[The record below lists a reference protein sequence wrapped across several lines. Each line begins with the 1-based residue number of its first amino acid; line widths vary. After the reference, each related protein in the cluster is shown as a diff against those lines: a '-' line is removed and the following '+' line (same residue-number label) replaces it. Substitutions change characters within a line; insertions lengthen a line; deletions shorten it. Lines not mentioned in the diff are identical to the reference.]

1 MKLVITEKPSV
12 AKSISA
18 VLGAD
23 KRRDGYFEG
32 GSSPV
37 ATSKC
42 QRHLEALTEPA
53 GETDYFVSW
62 CFGHLAELASAEVY
76 DEVYARW
83 SREQLPI
90 IPESWQYS
98 VGRDKKKQLDLLT
111 ELMRRSDVTE
121 IINACDAGREG
132 ELIFRTVYLLA
143 GCVKPVKRL
152 WISSMEDAAIREG
165 FENLR
170 DGSEYDKLYAAAL
183 CRSKAD
189 WLVGINAT
197 RLFSVLYHRTLNV
210 GRVVSPTLALLV
222 EREAEI
228 KAFQPEPFYAVKL
241 DAGDFTAVSEKMKN
255 KPDAESLKSA
265 CTGTSAVIR
274 SVEQKEKS
282 EKAPALYDLTTL
294 QRDANR
300 ILGFTAQQTLDYL
313 QSLYEKKLCTYPRTD
328 SRYLTDDM
336 ESGVPAVAA
345 CAAGILGVSV
355 GDVSAK
361 QVCDSRKVSD
371 HHAVIPTM
379 VAGEAE
385 LSALTAGEREVLK
398 LVARQVL
405 MAVSA
410 PYSYLETV
418 VTVECGGQVFTA
430 KGKTVL
436 NTGWKSYAAGEQKER
451 VLPPMTEGQSI
462 DSFDVSLEE
471 GKTKPP
477 ARYTEDTLLSAME
490 NAGAKE
496 MPDDVERK
504 GLGTPATRAGILEK
518 LVSSGFVERKKNKKA
533 VSLVPQDIGI
543 SLITVLPEQ
552 LQSPLLTAEWENML
566 KEIERGELSPE
577 AFMAQISRMVSE
589 LVRDYE
595 PVSGAEVL
603 FPSGR
608 PVVGKCPRCGGPV
621 TESKTGFFC
630 ERRDCRFGLWKDNRY
645 LSAKHI
651 ILTKKMAEALL
662 KDGKTFVSGMYSEK
676 TGKSYSAYLVLTD
689 DGQKSSYALEF
700 DREKTGA

>member
-1 MKLVITEKPSV
+1 MVQTASALIRERKDNDMKLVITEKPSV

-23 KRRDGYFEG
+23 KRRDGYCEG
-32 GSSPV
+32 GNF
-37 ATSKC
+37 
-42 QRHLEALTEPA
+42 L
-53 GETDYFVSW
+53 VSW

-76 DEVYARW
+76 DEAYAKW

-165 FENLR
+165 FANLR
-170 DGSEYDKLYAAAL
+170 DGSEYDHLYDASL

-222 EREAEI
+222 QREAEI
-228 KAFQPEPFYAVKL
+228 KAFQPELFYTVKL
-241 DAGDFTAVSEKMKN
+241 DAGDFTATSEKLKN
-255 KPDAESLKSA
+255 KPDAENLKSA
-265 CTGTSAVIR
+265 CTGAPAVIR

-328 SRYLTDDM
+328 SRFLTDDM

-490 NAGAKE
+490 TAGAKE
-496 MPDDVERK
+496 MPDDAERK

-577 AFMAQISRMVSE
+577 AFMEQISRMVSK

-676 TGKSYSAYLVLTD
+676 SGRSYSAYLVLTD

-700 DREKTGA
+700 DREKTDA

>member
-1 MKLVITEKPSV
+1 MVQTASALIRERKDNDMKLVITEKPSV

-23 KRRDGYFEG
+23 KRRDGYCEG
-32 GSSPV
+32 GNF
-37 ATSKC
+37 
-42 QRHLEALTEPA
+42 L
-53 GETDYFVSW
+53 VSW

-76 DEVYARW
+76 DEAYAKW

-152 WISSMEDAAIREG
+152 WISSMEDTAIREG

-170 DGSEYDKLYAAAL
+170 DGSEYDHLYDAAL

-222 EREAEI
+222 QREAEI
-228 KAFQPEPFYAVKL
+228 KAFQPEPFYTVKL

-255 KPDAESLKSA
+255 KPDAENLKSA
-265 CTGTSAVIR
+265 CAGASAVIR

-355 GDVSAK
+355 GDVFAN

-379 VAGEAE
+379 AAGEAE

-462 DSFDVSLEE
+462 DSFAVSLEE

-490 NAGAKE
+490 TAGAKE
-496 MPDDVERK
+496 MPDDAERK

-566 KEIERGELSPE
+566 KEIERGELSSE

-589 LVRDYE
+589 LVCDYE

-662 KDGKTFVSGMYSEK
+662 KDGRTFVSGMYSEK

>member
-1 MKLVITEKPSV
+1 MVQTASALIRERKDNDMKLVITEKPSV

-23 KRRDGYFEG
+23 KRRDGYCEG
-32 GSSPV
+32 GNF
-37 ATSKC
+37 
-42 QRHLEALTEPA
+42 L
-53 GETDYFVSW
+53 VSW

-76 DEVYARW
+76 DEAYAKW

-121 IINACDAGREG
+121 IVNACDAGREG

-165 FENLR
+165 FANLR
-170 DGSEYDKLYAAAL
+170 DGSEYDHLYDASL

-222 EREAEI
+222 QREAEI
-228 KAFQPEPFYAVKL
+228 KAFQPELFYTVKL
-241 DAGDFTAVSEKMKN
+241 DAGDFTATSEKLKN
-255 KPDAESLKSA
+255 KPDAENLKSA
-265 CTGTSAVIR
+265 CTGAPAVIR

-328 SRYLTDDM
+328 SRFLTDDM

-490 NAGAKE
+490 TAGAKE
-496 MPDDVERK
+496 MPDDAERK

-577 AFMAQISRMVSE
+577 AFMEQISRMVSK

-676 TGKSYSAYLVLTD
+676 SGRSYSAYLVLTD

-700 DREKTGA
+700 DREKTDA

>member
-23 KRRDGYFEG
+23 KRRDGYLEG
-32 GSSPV
+32 GNY
-37 ATSKC
+37 
-42 QRHLEALTEPA
+42 L
-53 GETDYFVSW
+53 VSW

-76 DEVYARW
+76 DEAYAKW

-111 ELMRRSDVTE
+111 ELMRRADVTE

-170 DGSEYDKLYAAAL
+170 EGSEYDKLYAAAL

-228 KAFQPEPFYAVKL
+228 KAFQPEPFYTVKL
-241 DAGDFTAVSEKMKN
+241 DAEDFTAVSEKLKN
-255 KPDAESLKSA
+255 KQDAENLKSA
-265 CTGTSAVIR
+265 CTGTMAMTR

-282 EKAPALYDLTTL
+282 EQAPAFYDLTTL

-328 SRYLTDDM
+328 SRFLTDDM

-355 GDVSAK
+355 GEVSAK
-361 QVCDSRKVSD
+361 QVCDSRRVSD

-379 VAGEAE
+379 ATGEAE

-405 MAVSA
+405 MAVSS

-418 VTVECGGQVFTA
+418 VTIDCGGQRFTA

-436 NTGWKSYAAGEQKER
+436 NPGWRSYAAGEQKEK
-451 VLPPMTEGQSI
+451 VLPPLMEGQPI
-462 DSFDVSLEE
+462 EQFEVSLEE

-533 VSLVPQDIGI
+533 VSLIPLDIGI

-566 KEIERGELSPE
+566 KEIEHGELSPDT
-577 AFMAQISRMVSE
+577 FMEQINRMVSD

-608 PVVGKCPRCGGPV
+608 PSVGKCPRCGGPV

-676 TGKSYSAYLVLTD
+676 SGRNYSAYLVLTD

-700 DREKTGA
+700 DREKTDA

>member
-32 GSSPV
+32 EN
-37 ATSKC
+37 
-42 QRHLEALTEPA
+42 LL
-53 GETDYFVSW
+53 VSW

-76 DEVYARW
+76 DEAYAKW

-90 IPESWQYS
+90 IPENWQYS

-111 ELMRRSDVTE
+111 ELMRRSDVTA

-143 GCVKPVKRL
+143 GCMKPVKRL

-170 DGSEYDKLYAAAL
+170 DGSEYDHLYDAAL

-222 EREAEI
+222 QREAEI
-228 KAFQPEPFYAVKL
+228 KAFQPEPFYTVKL

-355 GDVSAK
+355 GDVFAK

-379 VAGEAE
+379 AAGEAE
-385 LSALTAGEREVLK
+385 LSALKAGEREVLK

-418 VTVECGGQVFTA
+418 VTIDSGGQSFTA
-430 KGKTVL
+430 RGKTVL
-436 NTGWKSYAAGEQKER
+436 NPGWRSYAAGEQKEK
-451 VLPPMTEGQSI
+451 VLPPMMEGQPI
-462 DSFDVSLEE
+462 EQFEVSLEE

-477 ARYTEDTLLSAME
+477 ARYTEDTMLSAME

-496 MPDDVERK
+496 MSDDVERK

-676 TGKSYSAYLVLTD
+676 TGKSYSAHLVLTD

>member
-23 KRRDGYFEG
+23 KRRDGY
-32 GSSPV
+32 
-37 ATSKC
+37 
-42 QRHLEALTEPA
+42 LENENYL
-53 GETDYFVSW
+53 VSW

-76 DEVYARW
+76 DEAYAKW

-90 IPESWQYS
+90 IPENWQYS

-111 ELMRRSDVTE
+111 ELMRRADVME

-165 FENLR
+165 FDNLR
-170 DGSEYDKLYAAAL
+170 DGSEYDKLYAAAI

-222 EREAEI
+222 QREAEI
-228 KAFQPEPFYAVKL
+228 KAFQPEPFYTVKL
-241 DAGDFTAVSEKMKN
+241 DTGDFTAASEKLKN
-255 KPDAESLKSA
+255 KQDAENLKSA
-265 CTGTSAVIR
+265 CTGTTAVIR

-328 SRYLTDDM
+328 SRFLTDDM

-355 GDVSAK
+355 GEVSAK
-361 QVCDSRKVSD
+361 QVCDSRRVSD

-379 VAGEAE
+379 AAGEAE

-418 VTVECGGQVFTA
+418 VTIDCGGQSFTA

-436 NTGWKSYAAGEQKER
+436 NPGWKSYAAGEQKEK
-451 VLPPMTEGQSI
+451 VLPPLIEGQLI
-462 DSFDVSLEE
+462 EQFEVSLEE

-490 NAGAKE
+490 NAGSRE
-496 MPDDVERK
+496 MPANEVCFDVERK

-533 VSLVPQDIGI
+533 VSLIPQDIGI

-566 KEIERGELSPE
+566 KEIEHGELSPDT
-577 AFMAQISRMVSE
+577 FMAQINRMVSD

-595 PVSGAEVL
+595 PVGGAEVL

-608 PVVGKCPRCGGPV
+608 PVVGKCPRCGGSV
-621 TESKTGFFC
+621 TESKAGFFC
-630 ERRDCRFGLWKDNRY
+630 ERRECRFGLWKDNRY

-676 TGKSYSAYLVLTD
+676 SGRSYSAYLVLTD

-700 DREKTGA
+700 DKEKTDA

>member
-1 MKLVITEKPSV
+1 MVQTASALIRERKDNDMKLVITEKPSV

-23 KRRDGYFEG
+23 KRRDGYCEG
-32 GSSPV
+32 SNF
-37 ATSKC
+37 
-42 QRHLEALTEPA
+42 L
-53 GETDYFVSW
+53 VSW

-76 DEVYARW
+76 DEAYAGW

-90 IPESWQYS
+90 IPENWQYS

-165 FENLR
+165 FDNLC
-170 DGSEYDKLYAAAL
+170 DGSEYDHLYDAAL

-222 EREAEI
+222 QREAEI
-228 KAFQPEPFYAVKL
+228 KAFQPEPFYTVKL
-241 DAGDFTAVSEKMKN
+241 DTGDFTAASEKLKN
-255 KPDAESLKSA
+255 RPDAENLKSA
-265 CTGTSAVIR
+265 CESASAVIR
-274 SVEQKEKS
+274 SVEQNEKS

-328 SRYLTDDM
+328 SRFLTDDM

-371 HHAVIPTM
+371 HYAVIPTM

-477 ARYTEDTLLSAME
+477 ARYTED
-490 NAGAKE
+490 
-496 MPDDVERK
+496 
-504 GLGTPATRAGILEK
+504 ICC
-518 LVSSGFVERKKNKKA
+518 
-533 VSLVPQDIGI
+533 
-543 SLITVLPEQ
+543 
-552 LQSPLLTAEWENML
+552 
-566 KEIERGELSPE
+566 ERGIRNHP
-577 AFMAQISRMVSE
+577 
-589 LVRDYE
+589 
-595 PVSGAEVL
+595 
-603 FPSGR
+603 
-608 PVVGKCPRCGGPV
+608 
-621 TESKTGFFC
+621 
-630 ERRDCRFGLWKDNRY
+630 
-645 LSAKHI
+645 
-651 ILTKKMAEALL
+651 
-662 KDGKTFVSGMYSEK
+662 
-676 TGKSYSAYLVLTD
+676 
-689 DGQKSSYALEF
+689 
-700 DREKTGA
+700 

>member
-1 MKLVITEKPSV
+1 MVQTASAPIRERKDNDMKLVITEKPSV

-32 GSSPV
+32 ENF
-37 ATSKC
+37 
-42 QRHLEALTEPA
+42 LI
-53 GETDYFVSW
+53 SW

-76 DEVYARW
+76 DEAYARW

-170 DGSEYDKLYAAAL
+170 DGSEYDHLYDAAL

-222 EREAEI
+222 QREAEI
-228 KAFQPEPFYAVKL
+228 KAFQPEPFYTVKL
-241 DAGDFTAVSEKMKN
+241 DTGDFTAVSEKLKS

-265 CTGTSAVIR
+265 CAGASAVIR

-328 SRYLTDDM
+328 SRFLTDDM

-355 GDVSAK
+355 GDVFSK

-379 VAGEAE
+379 AAGEAE
-385 LSALTAGEREVLK
+385 LSELTAGDREVLK

-418 VTVECGGQVFTA
+418 ATVECGGQVFTA

-496 MPDDVERK
+496 MPDDAERK

-595 PVSGAEVL
+595 PVSGAEIL

-608 PVVGKCPRCGGPV
+608 PIVGKCPRCGGPV

-700 DREKTGA
+700 DREKPGA

>member
-23 KRRDGYFEG
+23 KRRDGYLEG
-32 GSSPV
+32 ENY
-37 ATSKC
+37 
-42 QRHLEALTEPA
+42 L
-53 GETDYFVSW
+53 VSW

-76 DEVYARW
+76 DEAYAKW

-90 IPESWQYS
+90 IPENWQYS

-111 ELMRRSDVTE
+111 ELMRRADVTE

-143 GCVKPVKRL
+143 GCVKPMKRL

-165 FENLR
+165 FENLC

-228 KAFQPEPFYAVKL
+228 KAFQPEPFYTVKL
-241 DAGDFTAVSEKMKN
+241 DAGDFTAVSEKLKN
-255 KPDAESLKSA
+255 KLDAENLKSA
-265 CTGTSAVIR
+265 CTGTMAVIR

-328 SRYLTDDM
+328 SHFLTDDM

-355 GDVSAK
+355 EEVSAK
-361 QVCDSRKVSD
+361 QVCDSRRVSD

-379 VAGEAE
+379 AAGEAE

-405 MAVSA
+405 MAVSS
-410 PYSYLETV
+410 PYSYRETV
-418 VTVECGGQVFTA
+418 VTIDCGGQSFTA

-436 NTGWKSYAAGEQKER
+436 NPGWRSYAAGEQKEK
-451 VLPPMTEGQSI
+451 VLPPLMERQLI
-462 DSFDVSLEE
+462 EQFEVSLEE

-533 VSLVPQDIGI
+533 VSLIPQDIGI

-566 KEIERGELSPE
+566 KEIEHGELSPDT
-577 AFMAQISRMVSE
+577 FMAQINRMVSD

-676 TGKSYSAYLVLTD
+676 SGRSYSAYLVLTD

-700 DREKTGA
+700 DREKTDA

>member
-1 MKLVITEKPSV
+1 MVQTASAPIRERKDNDMKLVITEKPSV

-23 KRRDGYFEG
+23 KRRDGYCEG
-32 GSSPV
+32 SNF
-37 ATSKC
+37 
-42 QRHLEALTEPA
+42 L
-53 GETDYFVSW
+53 VSW

-76 DEVYARW
+76 DEAYARW

-170 DGSEYDKLYAAAL
+170 DGSEYDHLYDAAL

-222 EREAEI
+222 QREAEI
-228 KAFQPEPFYAVKL
+228 KAFQPEPFYTVKL
-241 DAGDFTAVSEKMKN
+241 DTGDFVAVSEKLKN
-255 KPDAESLKSA
+255 KPDAENLKSA
-265 CTGTSAVIR
+265 CAGAPAVIR

-355 GDVSAK
+355 GDVFSK

-379 VAGEAE
+379 AAGEAE

-418 VTVECGGQVFTA
+418 ATVECGGQVFTA

-436 NTGWKSYAAGEQKER
+436 NAGWKSYAAGEQKER

-496 MPDDVERK
+496 MPDDAERK

-700 DREKTGA
+700 DREKPGA